1 MATTGVVGQHWR
13 AGVTSAGFVEPH
25 DGTAPL
31 GWYVAAAD
39 RWHDPR
45 NDTGVRHQRIAGTA
59 VFETRMRIPGG
70 DAVQRVWSVADAGGY
85 TLLSIDNDS
94 PSPIAVAFTRPD
106 LATDRPVADIPIDG
120 ISLPND
126 AVALP
131 VGHRATVTVAI
142 AHRGS
147 GPTSLPPGLP
157 GAAAVT
163 RGWQTRIDSASR
175 LDLPEA
181 ALVEAVRAARCEVL
195 LVGPADSAAEPERHL
210 LGIGEL
216 VRLGDLDDR
225 QVIEIAPSIAAAVA
239 VTARR
244 GHQLAPAALDAA
256 AVALAV
262 AGERRALSDLARV
275 RDSVGLDDRPNAI
288 VEMAEATGDIA
299 IVPTVER
306 RLLAG
311 STLFPTGIPDRWR
324 GVDFEAHR
332 LVAGPAST
340 LSLAVRWHGNNAAV
354 LWEVAGEPITLSASV
369 GGSRWSSAA
378 PRGEALWRLGEP
390 STL

>member
-1 MATTGVVGQHWR
+1 MTARRRWGGTSPLPTAGTTRATTRVSAISGSPGR
-13 AGVTSAGFVEPH
+13 RSSRPGCGSPAATLSSACGRSPTPAVTPSC
-25 DGTAPL
+25 PL
-31 GWYVAAAD
+31 TTTH
-39 RWHDPR
+39 RR
-45 NDTGVRHQRIAGTA
+45 R
-59 VFETRMRIPGG
+59 
-70 DAVQRVWSVADAGGY
+70 
-85 TLLSIDNDS
+85 S
-94 PSPIAVAFTRPD
+94 PSPSPALTWRLI
-106 LATDRPVADIPIDG
+106 DR
-120 ISLPND
+120 S
-126 AVALP
+126 
-131 VGHRATVTVAI
+131 
-142 AHRGS
+142 
-147 GPTSLPPGLP
+147 PTSRSTASACRTMRWCCRSAIGRPSRSPSPTAGMARRRCRRASQAPRPSPAAGRPGSTQPAASTSPRLPWSKRSAPRGARCCWPGP
-157 GAAAVT
+157 PTPRPSPSATCWG
-163 RGWQTRIDSASR
+163 SAS
-175 LDLPEA
+175 
-181 ALVEAVRAARCEVL
+181 
-195 LVGPADSAAEPERHL
+195 SS
-210 LGIGEL
+210 
-216 VRLGDLDDR
+216 RLGDLDDR

-369 GGSRWSSAA
+369 GASRWSSAA
-378 PRGEALWRLGEP
+378 RRGEALWRLGEP